1 MASTKPTTQQRT
13 PEGEA
18 AASPGPPISG
28 VRSPADQEMLER
40 ATHHIRLRSSAA
52 LHHSGSD
59 GLPFEPPATDTRLA
73 DDQDSDDVRG
83 AA

>member
-1 MASTKPTTQQRT
+1 MASTKSTAQQRT

-18 AASPGPPISG
+18 AASSRPPING

-40 ATHHIRLRSSAA
+40 ATHHIRLRGGAA
-52 LHHSGSD
+52 LHCSGSD
-59 GLPFEPPATDTRLA
+59 TLPLEPPATDTRLA
-73 DDQDSDDVRG
+73 DDHDGDEVRG